1 MNTDQVISTAV
12 SEFDKVVVHLRDEF
26 SRLQVGRASPA
37 MVENIPVEMYG
48 VHQPLKALASIS
60 VPEPRT
66 LVMQPWDKSALG
78 PIEKGIVGA
87 GLGFNPVNDGIVV
100 RINIPPLTEERR
112 IDLTKTVRKLSE
124 EARISIRTARQDAH
138 NLLKEMKAKSEITE
152 DDWSIADKNLQGK
165 VDTVNAKI
173 DEVAKAKEQDV
184 MTV

>member
-1 MNTDQVISTAV
+1 MTTDQVIGNAV
-12 SEFDKVVVHLRDEF
+12 AEFDKVVVHLRDEF
-26 SRLQVGRASPA
+26 SRLQVGRANPA

-78 PIEKGIVGA
+78 PIEKGIVGS

-112 IDLTKTVRKLSE
+112 VDLTKTVRKLAE

-138 NLLKEMKAKSEITE
+138 NFLKGMKSKGDITE
-152 DDWSIADKNLQGK
+152 DDWSISDKNLQGK
-165 VDTVNAKI
+165 VDVVNAKI